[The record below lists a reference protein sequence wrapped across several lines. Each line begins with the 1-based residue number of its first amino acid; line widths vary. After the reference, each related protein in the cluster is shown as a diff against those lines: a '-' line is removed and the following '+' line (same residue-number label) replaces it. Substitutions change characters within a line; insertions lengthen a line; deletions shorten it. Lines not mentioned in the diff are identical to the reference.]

1 MSSDRPSIE
10 ACAYFERRF
19 GVDRATL
26 AELHFHQRGD
36 DIWAVSAAAPIDVVA
51 RRPPGLR
58 VLRRPPHGLKPTTAL
73 LIHLGTRITA
83 SRVEV
88 DLDRLEALL
97 LGRRLDTDQADG
109 FVALSY
115 RGDVVGC
122 GRIGRGL
129 LQAMIPTGRRRE
141 LLIALAERSNVEP
154 A

>member
-1 MSSDRPSIE
+1 MSSDRLSVE
-10 ACAYFERRF
+10 ACAYFEGRF

-26 AELHFHQRGD
+26 CGLRFRERGD
-36 DIWAVSAAAPIDVVA
+36 DVWVDSASAPIDVVA

-58 VLRRPPHGLKPTTAL
+58 VLRRTPHGLKPTTAF
-73 LIHLGTRITA
+73 LIHLGARITA

-97 LGRRLDTDQADG
+97 LGRKLDTDQSDG

-115 RGDVVGC
+115 RGDIVGC

-129 LQAMIPTGRRRE
+129 LQALIPTGRRRE
-141 LLIALAERSNVEP
+141 LLVALSERPDVET

>member
-10 ACAYFERRF
+10 ARAYLEGRF
-19 GVDRATL
+19 GVDCTTL
-26 AELHFHQRGD
+26 SGLRFHQRGD
-36 DIWAVSAAAPIDVVA
+36 EIWVVSASAPIDVAA

-58 VLRRPPHGLKPTTAL
+58 VLRRTPHGLKPTTVF
-73 LIHLGTRITA
+73 LIHLGARITA

-88 DLDRLEALL
+88 DFDRLHALL
-97 LGRRLDTDQADG
+97 LGRKLDCDQPDG

-141 LLIALAERSNVEP
+141 LLIALAESADMET

>member
-1 MSSDRPSIE
+1 MSSDRVSVE
-10 ACAYFERRF
+10 VRAYFEERF
-19 GVDRATL
+19 GVDRAAL
-26 AELHFHQRGD
+26 CGLRFRERGD
-36 DIWAVSAAAPIDVVA
+36 DIWADRSSEPIDIVA

-58 VLRRPPHGLKPTTAL
+58 VLRRTPHGLKPTTAF
-73 LIHLGTRITA
+73 LIHLGARITA

-97 LGRRLDTDQADG
+97 MGRKLDTLQSDG

-129 LQAMIPTGRRRE
+129 LRAVIPTGRRRE
-141 LLIALAERSNVEP
+141 LLVALSERRDVRTP
-154 A
+154 